1 MATTPADAA
10 AAAQKQ
16 LADLKAQLQEKTT
29 IIRRLKEENAP
40 FMHVV
45 KEIES
50 IKAEIKALS
59 GKKGKKSKQ
68 QQQQGKKGGKQQQ
81 KQSKSKDESA
91 ASSPSSKK
99 GSGGQKKKGSK
110 GSDGAKGGAASDKK
124 SGHGAGAQ
132 TQHASVQTTNQVVGI
147 FSHLKKDNRAK
158 KLATT
163 FSRDEKIH
171 PEVIKMGLK
180 FSQGTLDSVNSRT
193 VGMLSALKSFIADVD
208 IDATTVFSLELGKLI
223 TVQINHL
230 VTSRRHTLAM
240 GNVIN
245 WLKSNISLLPST
257 LSHEQAKAKLCESID
272 YFIEERIDVAGAV
285 IVDTALGKIQ
295 DGDVILTVSRYHV
308 VEKILMR
315 LTEYVRSAENRLN
328 IRIVVTD
335 SPPSFLGK
343 RMIKKIASAGI
354 HCTYAPLSALSYVM
368 QDVTKVFI
376 GASALA
382 SNGAVIAHAGTAL
395 VAMVAKTQG
404 IPVLVCAETYKFCER
419 VQVDAIVE
427 NELSDVDQLVFDPD
441 ADSGDSHD
449 VQRDAMAEKYTAQ
462 HGALASTYCEPSA
475 LGLIYDLTPA
485 EFVTALVTEVGIIP
499 PTSVPVIIRET
510 KDRQSVAS

>member
-1 MATTPADAA
+1 MATTPADVAA
-10 AAAQKQ
+10 TAQKQ
-16 LADLKAQLQEKTT
+16 LTDLKAQLQEKTS

-45 KEIES
+45 KEIEA

-59 GKKGKKSKQ
+59 GKKSKKTK
-68 QQQQGKKGGKQQQ
+68 QQGKKGGKQQQ
-81 KQSKSKDESA
+81 QQQKQSKSKDDSS

-99 GSGGQKKKGSK
+99 GGSAQKKKSSK
-110 GSDGAKGGAASDKK
+110 SGDGGAKAGGASDKK
-124 SGHGAGAQ
+124 SGHGGVGAQ
-132 TQHASVQTTNQVVGI
+132 TTQNVSVQTTNQVVGI

-354 HCTYAPLSALSYVM
+354 HCTYAPLSALS
-368 QDVTKVFI
+368 
-376 GASALA
+376 
-382 SNGAVIAHAGTAL
+382 
-395 VAMVAKTQG
+395 
-404 IPVLVCAETYKFCER
+404 
-419 VQVDAIVE
+419 
-427 NELSDVDQLVFDPD
+427 
-441 ADSGDSHD
+441 
-449 VQRDAMAEKYTAQ
+449 
-462 HGALASTYCEPSA
+462 
-475 LGLIYDLTPA
+475 
-485 EFVTALVTEVGIIP
+485 
-499 PTSVPVIIRET
+499 
-510 KDRQSVAS
+510 